1 MFEHLPLMHIEWS
14 VSGTPAN
21 SERQLNSSDFHL
33 LSDNLAT
40 DADFLLDGSQSSLQC
55 YPVSDFARNHL
66 LYMQGFSIL
75 YNRERYYTLRK
86 NYNSFL
92 LLYTLDGKGILEY
105 EKETVHLTP
114 YTGFLIDC
122 RRPQYYHTDGDHWTH
137 IDLHFD
143 GAVAGHLFSCYR
155 KYGGVYFSDSVGSDF
170 LSSMEKMLV
179 DYTHCIAPYRE
190 ELTSCQIQSLLLS
203 LIRKKEQQNYNSAVP
218 DAIRY
223 LVKYM
228 ENNYS
233 RPMTLDFLS
242 SFAGLSKYHLSR
254 EFRRCTGSSP
264 IEYLIDLRVAAA
276 QQLLINTDR
285 RIADIA
291 EETGFNNLNNFA
303 KQFEKRADMTPS
315 AYRKKMRDEKYH

>member
-1 MFEHLPLMHIEWS
+1 MFEHLPLMHLKWS
-14 VSGTPAN
+14 VPGTPAN
-21 SERQLNSSDFHL
+21 SERQLNSSNFHL
-33 LSDNLAT
+33 ISDNIAT
-40 DADFLLDGSQSSLQC
+40 DASFLLDGSQSSLQC
-55 YPVSDFARNHL
+55 YPVSDFARNHF
-66 LYMQGFSIL
+66 LYIQGFSIL
-75 YNRERYYTLRK
+75 YSREQYYTLRK

-92 LLYTLDGKGILEY
+92 LLYTLDGQGILEY
-105 EKETVHLTP
+105 EGETIRLAP

-137 IDLHFD
+137 ADLHFD
-143 GAVAGHLFSCYR
+143 GSVADHLFSCYNQ
-155 KYGGVYFSDSVGSDF
+155 YGGVFFSDSVDGNF

-179 DYTHCIAPYRE
+179 DYTHTIAPYRE
-190 ELTSCQIQSLLLS
+190 DLTSCQLQSLILTLTQ
-203 LIRKKEQQNYNSAVP
+203 KKERQKSSSAVP

-264 IEYLIDLRVAAA
+264 IEYLINLRVAAA
-276 QQLLINTDR
+276 QQFLISTDM

-303 KQFEKRADMTPS
+303 KQFEKRTGMAPS
-315 AYRKKMRDEKYH
+315 AYRKKMREKYH